1 MISAKHWTMFECI
14 NDYEDDCACATC
26 QFMREED
33 EYFAQLRFESECR
46 TIQSVSGKQES
57 REAGWGDGET
67 ASAWE

>member
-1 MISAKHWTMFECI
+1 MPDCP

-33 EYFAQLRFESECR
+33 AHLAHLRFDTECL

-57 REAGWGDGET
+57 REAGWGDGEI
-67 ASAWE
+67 ASAWG